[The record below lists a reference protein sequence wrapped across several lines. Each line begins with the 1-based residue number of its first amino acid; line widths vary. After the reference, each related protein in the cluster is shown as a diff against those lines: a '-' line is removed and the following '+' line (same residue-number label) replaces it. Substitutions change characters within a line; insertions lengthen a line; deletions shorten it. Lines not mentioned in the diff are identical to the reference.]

1 MQWAS
6 VGHGRCRALQRT
18 ERDLHRD
25 RAASAVRG
33 APTHASHA
41 LLSYPSSL
49 LPTLEAHCIV
59 ATHYLLLPAPFS
71 LLYAVCVRRARQ
83 MPCLAEDREGFTQG
97 SRGFC
102 RARRAHARHPRTPL
116 FSLLPIPY
124 FGSPLHSGHA
134 LPSYPSSLLPTL
146 RSERPS
152 GTADAVPCRGQRGI
166 YTGIARL
173 LPCEARPRAPATHY
187 LLIPPPFSLLWK
199 PTA

>member
-33 APTHASHA
+33 APTRAIHA
-41 LLSYPSSL
+41 LPSYPSSL
-49 LPTLEAHCIV
+49 LPTLEAHCKV
-59 ATHYLLLPAPFS
+59 ATHYLLIPPPYS
-71 LLYAVCVRRARQ
+71 LLYAVSVRRARQ

-97 SRGFC
+97 SRGIC
-102 RARRAHARHPRTPL
+102 RARRAHARHPRTTFL
-116 FSLLPIPY
+116 SLLPSPY

-146 RSERPS
+146 
-152 GTADAVPCRGQRGI
+152 
-166 YTGIARL
+166 
-173 LPCEARPRAPATHY
+173 EAHCIVATHY
-187 LLIPPPFSLLWK
+187 LLIPPPFSLLWT